1 MKINKEDVF
10 YSLLR
15 LQEYIRNI
23 DDDDFNL
30 FVNNGRP
37 IFSAMLPPKFELL
50 EHDIEKDARRFIT
63 KLEFR
68 IS

>member
-15 LQEYIRNI
+15 LQEYLRQMSEEEFQ
-23 DDDDFNL
+23 D
-30 FVNNGRP
+30 FVNRRRS
-37 IFSAMLPPKFELL
+37 IFTMIVPPKFQLL
-50 EHDIEKDARRFIT
+50 AEDIEREYTRTIT

-68 IS
+68 IT